1 MNAWFCDF
9 TVKQEMSVVVAMI
22 EYGARL
28 SLRKHERVSSLGGPC
43 LYDCLGIFWL
53 LLLHLKPIIV
63 TPLLLL
69 LLLLLR
75 REYSNLH
82 TIHYQLLNQTFLQA
96 PKAFVPGLQHCASP
110 ILLPF
115 QASTGNGPL
124 LALYPEIAAI
134 LIDSDFSY
142 SLLLKAH
149 QFCLLLLLFF
159 LSTLDRQQ

>member
-1 MNAWFCDF
+1 
-9 TVKQEMSVVVAMI
+9 MSVVVAMI

-96 PKAFVPGLQHCASP
+96 PKSICSWLAALRIANTFAIPSKYGEWTVVGFVPRNSR
-110 ILLPF
+110 
-115 QASTGNGPL
+115 
-124 LALYPEIAAI
+124 YV
-134 LIDSDFSY
+134 D
-142 SLLLKAH
+142 
-149 QFCLLLLLFF
+149 
-159 LSTLDRQQ
+159 